1 MKENRYKDC
10 NTLRLDHPSLHCNS
24 FSGIFHARSEEGR
37 RACKESL
44 LSPLLLTLTVRQS
57 LGSHLT
63 EGGREVQRGGVPRPR
78 SHC

>member
-44 LSPLLLTLTVRQS
+44 LSPLLLTLTVR
-57 LGSHLT
+57 
-63 EGGREVQRGGVPRPR
+63 
-78 SHC
+78 